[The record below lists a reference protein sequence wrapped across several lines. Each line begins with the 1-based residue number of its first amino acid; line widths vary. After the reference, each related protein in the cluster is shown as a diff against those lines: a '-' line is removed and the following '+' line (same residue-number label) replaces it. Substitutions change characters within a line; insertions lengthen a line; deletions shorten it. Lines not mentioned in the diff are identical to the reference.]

1 MIEYNGLGK
10 QFEEMGKSFQDMHGS
25 IPHIVIGNDKPVQQN
40 NSYVRCPY
48 CNNTLQVNLP
58 ARPVQ
63 QHAPIERYTPVQEK
77 YTLWDHI
84 KSISIVQWGLYL
96 GISCVITYA
105 IYRLFIA

>member
-10 QFEEMGKSFQDMHGS
+10 QFEEMGKSFQGIQDN
-25 IPHIVIGNDKPVQQN
+25 IPHIIIGNDKPVQQN

-63 QHAPIERYTPVQEK
+63 QQMPNNRYAPKPEK
-77 YTLWDHI
+77 YTIWDHI
-84 KSISIVQWGLYL
+84 KTISIVEWGMFI
-96 GISCVITYA
+96 GVSCVITYA
-105 IYRLFIA
+105 IYRLFLA